1 MAANSLR
8 PGPVV
13 QGDRRWFGGSRWFG
27 SKVSSEKVSTN
38 INNSRSMLSV
48 FQLCKRFKRGHKLR
62 APPPGAALAR
72 QRHHVRAA
80 PDILTSA
87 ANRSIGSTTGCTITE
102 KAPTRTSL
110 VSYSRPSLVIIA
122 SRTQFHV
129 ERPWGQRPFS
139 IVSQ

>member
-87 ANRSIGSTTGCTITE
+87 ANRLIGSTTGCSITE
-102 KAPTRTSL
+102 KAPTRAFSL
-110 VSYSRPSLVIIA
+110 LKAATTAFTFKTLLRHYAEWAL
-122 SRTQFHV
+122 T
-129 ERPWGQRPFS
+129 PW
-139 IVSQ
+139 